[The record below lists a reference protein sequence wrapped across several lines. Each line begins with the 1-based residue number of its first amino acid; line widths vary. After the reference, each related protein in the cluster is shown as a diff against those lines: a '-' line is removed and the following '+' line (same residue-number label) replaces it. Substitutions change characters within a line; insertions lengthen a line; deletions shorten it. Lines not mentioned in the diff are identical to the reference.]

1 MILWKESQAP
11 ALYLNCCVTLYSLF
25 PFSTSQLP
33 PPSKEG
39 LGLDGLGVLCQG
51 ALGDP

>member
-11 ALYLNCCVTLYSLF
+11 ALYLNCFVTLYSLF
-25 PFSTSQLP
+25 ALRSQL

-39 LGLDGLGVLCQG
+39 LGLGGLGVLCQE